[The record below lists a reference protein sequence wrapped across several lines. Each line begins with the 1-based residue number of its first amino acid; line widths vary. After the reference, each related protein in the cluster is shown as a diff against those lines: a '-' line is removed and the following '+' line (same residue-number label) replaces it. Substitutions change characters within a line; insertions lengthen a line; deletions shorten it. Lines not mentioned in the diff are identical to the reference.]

1 MNWQPLLSIGLTYD
15 EVLVIDP
22 MPPFTREEYGE
33 KCEKWRKIIFSGSSW
48 DEKTGIAAIK
58 TNILQKIFIF
68 AIQISTDDYLQAYRK
83 VILSK

>member
-33 KCEKWRKIIFSGSSW
+33 NVRNGGKSYSQVVHGMKKRE
-48 DEKTGIAAIK
+48 
-58 TNILQKIFIF
+58 
-68 AIQISTDDYLQAYRK
+68 
-83 VILSK
+83 